1 MRSQAKWILG
11 ILLTAGLVLPAFAQ
25 DADPPDQA
33 PSSGGW
39 RRLGGSGDPGPA
51 SAPQGP
57 YPADPQGPY
66 RAGPSGPSEVTV
78 PAGTWINIRVD
89 QVLSSDHNQPG
100 DAFMGSLAQPII
112 ANGVVIARRG
122 QTVAGR
128 VAVAEKAGR
137 VKGTS
142 RLGLELTE
150 ISLVDGRQMPVRSRL
165 MEYSGGTSVGRD
177 AAAIGTTTA
186 VGAAIGA
193 VADGGFGAG
202 MGAIAGAAASTIGV
216 LATRGR
222 ATEVYPEAPL
232 TFRLEAPTTVSGA
245 FPPVGPQDYEQRNLA
260 QRRPVMRGAPPPSY
274 YGYGYGGYPYP
285 SYYPYYGYGFGPS
298 FFFYGGRG
306 FYSHRGFRR

>member
-11 ILLTAGLVLPAFAQ
+11 LFLTAGLVLPALAQ
-25 DADPPDQA
+25 NADPPDQA
-33 PSSGGW
+33 PASGGW

-51 SAPQGP
+51 AAPQAP
-57 YPADPQGPY
+57 YP
-66 RAGPSGPSEVTV
+66 AGPSGPSEVTV
-78 PAGTWINIRVD
+78 PAGTWISIRVN

-100 DAFMGSLAQPII
+100 DAFMGTLAQPII
-112 ANGVVIARRG
+112 ANGLVIARRG
-122 QTVAGR
+122 QTVAGV

-165 MEYSGGTSVGRD
+165 MEYSGGTSMGRD

-232 TFRLEAPTTVSGA
+232 TFRLEAPLTVSAGA
-245 FPPVGPQDYEQRNLA
+245 FPPVGPQDYEQGNLA
-260 QRRPVMRGAPPPSY
+260 QRRPTMRGAPPPY
-274 YGYGYGGYPYP
+274 YGGYGYGYP
-285 SYYPYYGYGFGPS
+285 YPYYYSPYYYGYGPS

-306 FYSHRGFRR
+306 YRGFRR